1 MTIVNDIDALAAEK
15 AFSGVVRI
23 DRGDE
28 VVFERHTTAH
38 RGYEI
43 PNETDTRFAIAS
55 GVKG

>member
-28 VVFERHTTAH
+28 VVFDKAYGFAH
-38 RGYEI
+38 RGFEI
-43 PNETDTRFAIAS
+43 RSSCWARRAPAS
-55 GVKG
+55 RR